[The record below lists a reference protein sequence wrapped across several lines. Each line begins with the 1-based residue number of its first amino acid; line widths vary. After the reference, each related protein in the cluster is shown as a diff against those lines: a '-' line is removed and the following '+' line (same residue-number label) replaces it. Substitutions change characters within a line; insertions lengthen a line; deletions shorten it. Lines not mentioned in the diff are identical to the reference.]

1 MNNPGYVSLM
11 VVFRMLG
18 VKADS
23 KKLETSFAGTKD
35 VDATI
40 IRSAKEAGLKVKFS
54 VFKENLFSKLT
65 VPVIAKCKDDG
76 FILILNNQ
84 ADKWM
89 ILDPDKGNPIA

>member
-40 IRSAKEAGLKVKFS
+40 IRYSH
-54 VFKENLFSKLT
+54 SK
-65 VPVIAKCKDDG
+65 
-76 FILILNNQ
+76 
-84 ADKWM
+84 
-89 ILDPDKGNPIA
+89 